1 MVGAAI
7 ERPHAHT
14 KPLTARERLIVALDF
29 QTTEEAQRVVEQL
42 DDTVSFYKIGLQLQ
56 LAPKLRRLFNRLTRD
71 NKDIFVDFKYI
82 DIPATIEGVVR
93 AASMLQLKFITVI
106 GQEHIVEAAIKGR
119 GNSDLKILAVT
130 LLTGMSEFDMRKAY
144 STTATLEEFVTDHA
158 RDVIKIGC
166 DGVISSPQEITM
178 IRNSLK
184 ESLPDKDFLIVTPG
198 IRPLGASRDD
208 QKRVATPYDAIMN
221 GANYLVIGRPIT
233 RHDKPAEM
241 ARRIL
246 DEMEWALEARNSNQP
261 RPLPVPAEVY

>member
-1 MVGAAI
+1 
-7 ERPHAHT
+7 
-14 KPLTARERLIVALDF
+14 
-29 QTTEEAQRVVEQL
+29 
-42 DDTVSFYKIGLQLQ
+42 
-56 LAPKLRRLFNRLTRD
+56 
-71 NKDIFVDFKYI
+71 
-82 DIPATIEGVVR
+82 
-93 AASMLQLKFITVI
+93 
-106 GQEHIVEAAIKGR
+106 
-119 GNSDLKILAVT
+119 
-130 LLTGMSEFDMRKAY
+130 
-144 STTATLEEFVTDHA
+144 LEEFVTDRA